1 MLKFIIGLPLEQFKF
16 RRRTCIMDCLKGYSR
31 GLATETTTTT
41 SSLRLTFVSP
51 HEKIMNNKEVSQ
63 VNIQA
68 TSGDMGILA
77 QHVPCIEQLRP
88 GIIEI
93 FPTISTTS
101 GSGSV
106 SSSSSKLRYFTS
118 GGFAIVHPDSHM
130 TITAI
135 EAVPVDQLDLE
146 VGYAV

>member
-1 MLKFIIGLPLEQFKF
+1 MFHI
-16 RRRTCIMDCLKGYSR
+16 RRYLLGGNMGFLREGGHSR
-31 GLATETTTTT
+31 GLATETTTTPS

-51 HEKIMNNKEVSQ
+51 HEKIMNLKEVYQ

-93 FPTISTTS
+93 FPTTTS
-101 GSGSV
+101 
-106 SSSSSKLRYFTS
+106 SSSSSASSSKLRYFTS

-135 EAVPVDQLDLE
+135 EAVPVNQLDLE
-146 VGYAV
+146 VGDDPS